1 MTAAETLRM
10 ELAYQIQKH
19 LYESRLTAEVFA
31 QSCGVPE
38 GLVYQ
43 AIEEKSIP
51 IEAVQKICGRLGISV
66 DSLRRVPMSGSF
78 AELQQLVLDTVQ
90 PGYLCSYQ
98 NAAKEIVDALGDVPL
113 FEQSRN
119 LRWLKQT
126 VEYPEMYMPPKA
138 QKRTHWKRFPLWLCR
153 STRRRPCVRSGLTSL
168 MTCMRRRCLR
178 VFGKSTAPSLGTRIR
193 MTTKAGSRTW
203 RALLG

>member
-78 AELQQLVLDTVQ
+78 AELQQLVLDTAWISMLLSKC
-90 PGYLCSYQ
+90 G
-98 NAAKEIVDALGDVPL
+98 K
-113 FEQSRN
+113 RN
-119 LRWLKQT
+119 RG
-126 VEYPEMYMPPKA
+126 
-138 QKRTHWKRFPLWLCR
+138 C
-153 STRRRPCVRSGLTSL
+153 
-168 MTCMRRRCLR
+168 
-178 VFGKSTAPSLGTRIR
+178 FG
-193 MTTKAGSRTW
+193 
-203 RALLG
+203 

>member
-10 ELAYQIQKH
+10 ELAYQIQQH

-138 QKRTHWKRFPLWLCR
+138 QKRTHWKRFP
-153 STRRRPCVRSGLTSL
+153 
-168 MTCMRRRCLR
+168 
-178 VFGKSTAPSLGTRIR
+178 F
-193 MTTKAGSRTW
+193 
-203 RALLG
+203 RALLQKHSLVSAVCFTRKISRKQKEKLEKMIEDSKKK